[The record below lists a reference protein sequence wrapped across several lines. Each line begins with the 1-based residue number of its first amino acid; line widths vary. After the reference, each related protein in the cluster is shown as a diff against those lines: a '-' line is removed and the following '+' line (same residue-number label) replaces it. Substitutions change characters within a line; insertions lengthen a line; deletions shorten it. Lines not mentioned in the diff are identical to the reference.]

1 MGNIISKNINTEQI
15 ITIKSSIPLFLDNL
29 KSICEINMGIEL
41 GAKIL
46 NGFLL
51 KFYIDQE
58 IFYCLICNINNSN
71 YDIINNN
78 IINLYYDN
86 KKKNVIIKIEKNRR
100 YFKNFIDLFV
110 IEILEEDEIP
120 NNYFLYTD
128 IFNLKINDNLINS
141 PIYIPHNEGKKFLKA
156 EGLIKEINKYE
167 FIHSIQTKN
176 ELLGYPIL
184 SESNV
189 KVIGINKKE
198 NSANFIYIQ

>member
-86 KKKNVIIKIEKNRR
+86 KKKNVIIKIEKNR
-100 YFKNFIDLFV
+100 
-110 IEILEEDEIP
+110 
-120 NNYFLYTD
+120 
-128 IFNLKINDNLINS
+128 
-141 PIYIPHNEGKKFLKA
+141 
-156 EGLIKEINKYE
+156 
-167 FIHSIQTKN
+167 SIQKSNNNIETKYRKVKSYSFFISV
-176 ELLGYPIL
+176 LLLFCLIR
-184 SESNV
+184 
-189 KVIGINKKE
+189 II
-198 NSANFIYIQ
+198 F